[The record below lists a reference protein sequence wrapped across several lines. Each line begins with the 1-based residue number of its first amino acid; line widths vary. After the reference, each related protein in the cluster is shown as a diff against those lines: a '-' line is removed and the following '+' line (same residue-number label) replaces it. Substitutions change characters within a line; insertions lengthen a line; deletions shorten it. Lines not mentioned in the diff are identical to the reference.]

1 MTTDGTSIDH
11 PGSERLGVDLGERS
25 YDILIGDGLLADAG
39 RLIAPVLRSKQVAV
53 ITDRNVAGAGHLA
66 TLETALAAAGIASR
80 TIVLE
85 PGEQTKDFAHLEQV
99 IGDLLAGGV
108 DRKTTLIALGGGV
121 IGDLTGVC
129 AALTLRGIDFVQMPT
144 TLLAQVDSSVG
155 GKTAINTAQGKNLVG
170 AFYQPRLVLADTGVL
185 DTLPPREL
193 RAGYAEVV
201 KYGVIDMPDFFD
213 WLEGNGPA
221 LLAGDAAARRHAIL
235 TCCDAKARIV
245 SADETEQGQ
254 RALLNLGH
262 TFGHALEAE
271 TGYGGGLLH
280 GEAVAIGM
288 VMALTLANR
297 LGHCKGN
304 DAARLRAHLDATGLP
319 GDLARLDTGGWTT
332 DRLLAH
338 MMKDKKT
345 EGGKLTFILAR
356 AIGEAF
362 IEHDVPTGPVADVL
376 NEFLSARR

>member
-1 MTTDGTSIDH
+1 MTTDQTTI
-11 PGSERLGVDLGERS
+11 ERLDVDLGERS
-25 YDILIGDGLLADAG
+25 YDILIGNGLLADAG
-39 RLIAPVLRSKQVAV
+39 RLMAPVLRSRQVAV
-53 ITDRNVAGAGHLA
+53 VTDENVAAAGHLA
-66 TLETALAAAGIASR
+66 TLERALSAAGIASR
-80 TIVLE
+80 VIVLE
-85 PGEQTKDFAHLEQV
+85 PGEQTKDFAHLERV
-99 IGDLLAGGV
+99 TGDLLAGGV
-108 DRKTTLIALGGGV
+108 DRKTALVALGGGV

-129 AALTLRGIDFVQMPT
+129 AALTLRGLDFIQVPT

-155 GKTAINTAQGKNLVG
+155 GKTAINTPQGKNLVG
-170 AFYQPRLVLADTGVL
+170 AFYQPRLVLADTDVL

-213 WLEGNGPA
+213 WLDGNGA
-221 LLAGDAAARRHAIL
+221 GLLAGDAAARRNAIL
-235 TCCDAKARIV
+235 TCCRAKARIV

-271 TGYGGGLLH
+271 TGYGAGLLH

-288 VMALTLANR
+288 VMALTLSTR
-297 LGHCKGN
+297 LGHCPGN
-304 DAARLRAHLDATGLP
+304 DAARLGSHLEATGLP
-319 GDLARLDTGGWTT
+319 ADLSRLNTAGWTA
-332 DRLLAH
+332 DRLLSH

-356 AIGEAF
+356 AIGNAF
-362 IEHDVPTGPVADVL
+362 IERDVPTGPVTDVL
-376 NEFLSARR
+376 NEFLNARG

>member
-1 MTTDGTSIDH
+1 MTTDGTTIEH
-11 PGSERLGVDLGERS
+11 PGIERLGVDLGERS
-25 YDILIGDGLLADAG
+25 YDILIGEGLLAGAG
-39 RLIAPVLRSKQVAV
+39 RLIAPVLRSRQVAV
-53 ITDRNVAGAGHLA
+53 ITDRNVAEAGHLA
-66 TLETALAAAGIASR
+66 TLETALAAAGITSR
-80 TIVLE
+80 TIILE
-85 PGEQTKDFAHLEQV
+85 PGEQTKDFAHLERV
-99 IGDLLAGGV
+99 IGDLLAGGI

-129 AALTLRGIDFVQMPT
+129 AALTLRGIDFVQVPT

-193 RAGYAEVV
+193 QAGYAEVV
-201 KYGVIDMPDFFD
+201 KYGVIDMPGFFD

-288 VMALTLANR
+288 VMALTLSTR

-319 GDLARLDTGGWTT
+319 GDLTRLNAGGWTA

-362 IEHDVPTGPVADVL
+362 IERDVPTGPVSDVL
-376 NEFLSARR
+376 DEFLSARG

>member
-1 MTTDGTSIDH
+1 MTTDGTTIEH
-11 PGSERLGVDLGERS
+11 PGIERLGVDLGERS
-25 YDILIGDGLLADAG
+25 YDILIGEGLLADAG
-39 RLIAPVLRSKQVAV
+39 RLVAPVLRSRQVAV
-53 ITDRNVAGAGHLA
+53 ITDRNVAEAGHLA
-66 TLETALAAAGIASR
+66 TLETALAAAGITSR
-80 TIVLE
+80 TIILE
-85 PGEQTKDFAHLEQV
+85 PGEQTKDFAHLERV
-99 IGDLLAGGV
+99 IGDLLAGGI

-129 AALTLRGIDFVQMPT
+129 AALTLRGIDFVQVPT

-193 RAGYAEVV
+193 QAGYAEVV
-201 KYGVIDMPDFFD
+201 KYGVIDMPGFFD

-319 GDLARLDTGGWTT
+319 GGLARLNTGGWTAE
-332 DRLLAH
+332 RLLAH

-362 IEHDVPTGPVADVL
+362 IERDVPTGPVADVL
-376 NEFLSARR
+376 NEFLSARD

>member
-1 MTTDGTSIDH
+1 MTIDGTTIEH
-11 PGSERLGVDLGERS
+11 PGIERLGVDLGERS
-25 YDILIGDGLLADAG
+25 YDILIGAGLLADAG
-39 RLIAPVLRSKQVAV
+39 RLIAPVLRAGRVAV
-53 ITDRNVAGAGHLA
+53 ITDRNVADAGHLA
-66 TLETALAAAGIASR
+66 TLETALAGADITSR
-80 TIVLE
+80 TIILE

-99 IGDLLAGGV
+99 IGDLLAGEI

-129 AALTLRGIDFVQMPT
+129 AALTLRGVDFIQVPT

-221 LLAGDAAARRHAIL
+221 VLAGDAAARRRAIL

-271 TGYGGGLLH
+271 IGYGGGLLH

-297 LGHCKGN
+297 LGQCKGN

-319 GDLARLDTGGWTT
+319 GDLTRLNTGGWTA

-345 EGGKLTFILAR
+345 EDGKLTFILAR

-376 NEFLSARR
+376 NEFLSARG

>member
-1 MTTDGTSIDH
+1 MTTDGTTIEH
-11 PGSERLGVDLGERS
+11 PGIERLGVDLGERS
-25 YDILIGDGLLADAG
+25 YDILIGEGLLADAG
-39 RLIAPVLRSKQVAV
+39 RLVAPVLRSRQVAV
-53 ITDRNVAGAGHLA
+53 ITDRNVAEAGHLA
-66 TLETALAAAGIASR
+66 TLETALAAAGITSR
-80 TIVLE
+80 TIILE
-85 PGEQTKDFAHLEQV
+85 PGEQTKDFAHLERV
-99 IGDLLAGGV
+99 IGDLLAGGI

-129 AALTLRGIDFVQMPT
+129 AALTLRGIDFVQVPT

-193 RAGYAEVV
+193 QAGYAEVV
-201 KYGVIDMPDFFD
+201 KYGVIDMPGFFD

-319 GDLARLDTGGWTT
+319 GGLARLNTGGWTAE
-332 DRLLAH
+332 RLLAH

-362 IEHDVPTGPVADVL
+362 IERDVPTGPVADVL
-376 NEFLSARR
+376 NEFLSARG

>member
-1 MTTDGTSIDH
+1 MTIDGTTI
-11 PGSERLGVDLGERS
+11 ERLGVDLGERS
-25 YDILIGDGLLADAG
+25 YDILIGAGLLADAG
-39 RLIAPVLRSKQVAV
+39 RLIAPVLRSRRVAV
-53 ITDRNVAGAGHLA
+53 ITDRNVADAGHLA
-66 TLETALAAAGIASR
+66 TLETALAVADIASR
-80 TIVLE
+80 TIILE

-99 IGDLLAGGV
+99 IGDLLASGI

-129 AALTLRGIDFVQMPT
+129 AALTLRGIDFVQVPT

-193 RAGYAEVV
+193 QAGYAEVV

-221 LLAGDAAARRHAIL
+221 VLAGDAAARRRAIL

-319 GDLARLDTGGWTT
+319 GDLSRLDTGGWTA
-332 DRLLAH
+332 DRLLGH

-345 EGGKLTFILAR
+345 EDGKLTFILAR

-362 IEHDVPTGPVADVL
+362 IEHDVPTVPVADVL
-376 NEFLSARR
+376 NEFLSARG

>member
-1 MTTDGTSIDH
+1 MTIDGTTI
-11 PGSERLGVDLGERS
+11 ERLGVDLGERS
-25 YDILIGDGLLADAG
+25 YDILIGAGLLADAG
-39 RLIAPVLRSKQVAV
+39 RLIAPVLRSRRVAV
-53 ITDRNVAGAGHLA
+53 ITDRNVADAGHLV
-66 TLETALAAAGIASR
+66 TLETALAGADIASR
-80 TIVLE
+80 TIILE

-99 IGDLLAGGV
+99 IGDLLASGI

-129 AALTLRGIDFVQMPT
+129 AALTLRGIDFVQVPT

-193 RAGYAEVV
+193 QAGYAEVV

-221 LLAGDAAARRHAIL
+221 VLAGDAAARRRAIL

-319 GDLARLDTGGWTT
+319 GDLSRLDTGGWTA
-332 DRLLAH
+332 DRLLVH

-345 EGGKLTFILAR
+345 EDGKLTFILAR

-376 NEFLSARR
+376 NEFLSARG

>member
-1 MTTDGTSIDH
+1 MTTDEITI
-11 PGSERLGVDLGERS
+11 ERLGVDLGERS
-25 YDILIGDGLLADAG
+25 YDILIGAGLLADAG
-39 RLIAPVLRSKQVAV
+39 RLIAPVLRAPRVAV
-53 ITDRNVAGAGHLA
+53 VTDRNVADAGHLK
-66 TLETALAAAGIASR
+66 TLETALAAAGIAFR
-80 TIVLE
+80 TIILE
-85 PGEQTKDFAHLEQV
+85 PGEQTKDFAHLERV
-99 IGDLLAGGV
+99 IGDLLAAGI

-129 AALTLRGIDFVQMPT
+129 AALTLRGIDFVQVPT

-193 RAGYAEVV
+193 QAGYAEVV
-201 KYGVIDMPDFFD
+201 KYGVIDMPGFFD

-221 LLAGDAAARRHAIL
+221 VLAGDAAARRRAIL

-288 VMALTLANR
+288 VMALTLSTR

-304 DAARLRAHLDATGLP
+304 DAARLRAHLEATGLP
-319 GDLARLDTGGWTT
+319 ADLARLNTGGWTA

-345 EGGKLTFILAR
+345 EDGRLTFILAR
-356 AIGEAF
+356 AIGDAF
-362 IEHDVPTGPVADVL
+362 IEHAVPTVPVADVL
-376 NEFLSARR
+376 NEFLSARG

>member
-1 MTTDGTSIDH
+1 MTTDGTILEH

-85 PGEQTKDFAHLEQV
+85 PGEQTKDFAHLERV
-99 IGDLLAGGV
+99 IGDLLAGGI

-129 AALTLRGIDFVQMPT
+129 AALTLRGIDLVQVPT

-221 LLAGDAAARRHAIL
+221 LLAGDTAARRHAIL
-235 TCCDAKARIV
+235 TCCAAKARIV

-304 DAARLRAHLDATGLP
+304 DAARLRTHLDATGLP
-319 GDLARLDTGGWTT
+319 GDLARLNTGGWTAE
-332 DRLLAH
+332 RLLAH

-362 IEHDVPTGPVADVL
+362 IERDVPTGTVAEVL
-376 NEFLSARR
+376 NEFLSARS

>member
-1 MTTDGTSIDH
+1 MTTDSTTI
-11 PGSERLGVDLGERS
+11 ERLGVDLGERS
-25 YDILIGDGLLADAG
+25 YDILIGNGLLADAG
-39 RLIAPVLRSKQVAV
+39 RLMAPVLRSSQVAV
-53 ITDRNVAGAGHLA
+53 ITDENVAGAGHLA
-66 TLETALAAAGIASR
+66 TLEKALVAAGVDAR
-80 TIVLE
+80 TIILE
-85 PGEQTKDFAHLEQV
+85 PGEQTKDFAHLERV
-99 IGDLLAGGV
+99 TNDLLARGI
-108 DRKTTLIALGGGV
+108 DRKTTLVALGGGV

-129 AALTLRGIDFVQMPT
+129 AALTLRGLDFVQVPT

-170 AFYQPRLVLADTGVL
+170 AFYQPRLVLADTDVL

-201 KYGVIDMPDFFD
+201 KYGVIVMPEFFD
-213 WLEGNGPA
+213 WLEGNGAA
-221 LLAGDAAARRHAIL
+221 LLAGDAAARRRAIL

-288 VMALTLANR
+288 VMALTLSTR
-297 LGHCKGN
+297 LGLCQGN
-304 DAARLRAHLDATGLP
+304 DAGRLRTHLDATGLP
-319 GDLARLDTGGWTT
+319 ADLSGLNTGGWTAK
-332 DRLLAH
+332 RLLAH

-356 AIGEAF
+356 AIGDAF
-362 IEHDVPTGPVADVL
+362 IERDVPTGAVADVL
-376 NEFLSARR
+376 NEFLNARG

>member
-1 MTTDGTSIDH
+1 MTTDGTTT
-11 PGSERLGVDLGERS
+11 ERLGVDLGERS
-25 YDILIGDGLLADAG
+25 YDILIGNGLLADAG
-39 RLIAPVLRSKQVAV
+39 RLIAPVLRAPRVAV
-53 ITDRNVAGAGHLA
+53 ITDQNVVDAGHLA
-66 TLETALAAAGIASR
+66 TLETALAAADIAFR
-80 TIVLE
+80 TIILE
-85 PGEQTKDFAHLEQV
+85 PGEQTKDFAHLERV
-99 IGDLLAGGV
+99 IGDLLAGGI

-129 AALTLRGIDFVQMPT
+129 AALTLRGVDFVQVPT

-170 AFYQPRLVLADTGVL
+170 AFYQPRLVLADTDVL
-185 DTLPPREL
+185 DTLPTREL
-193 RAGYAEVV
+193 KAGYAEVV

-221 LLAGDAAARRHAIL
+221 LLAGNAAARRHAIL

-245 SADETEQGQ
+245 SSDETEQGQ

-288 VMALTLANR
+288 VMALTLSTR
-297 LGHCKGN
+297 LGHCPGN

-319 GDLARLDTGGWTT
+319 ADFARLNAGGWTA

-345 EGGKLTFILAR
+345 EDGKLTFILAR
-356 AIGEAF
+356 AIGAAF

-376 NEFLSARR
+376 TEFLSARG

>member
-1 MTTDGTSIDH
+1 MTTDGTTIEH
-11 PGSERLGVDLGERS
+11 PGIERLGVDLGERS
-25 YDILIGDGLLADAG
+25 YDILIGEGLLAGAG
-39 RLIAPVLRSKQVAV
+39 RLIAPVLRSRQVAV
-53 ITDRNVAGAGHLA
+53 ITDRNVAEAGHLA
-66 TLETALAAAGIASR
+66 TLETALAAADITSR
-80 TIVLE
+80 TIILE
-85 PGEQTKDFAHLEQV
+85 PGEQTKDFAHLERV
-99 IGDLLAGGV
+99 IGDLLAGGI

-129 AALTLRGIDFVQMPT
+129 AALTLRGIDFVQVPT

-155 GKTAINTAQGKNLVG
+155 GKTAINTTQGKNLVG

-193 RAGYAEVV
+193 QAGYAEVV
-201 KYGVIDMPDFFD
+201 KYGVIDMPGFFD

-221 LLAGDAAARRHAIL
+221 LLAGNAAARRHAIL

-288 VMALTLANR
+288 VMALTLSTR

-319 GDLARLDTGGWTT
+319 GDLTRLDIGGWTA

-362 IEHDVPTGPVADVL
+362 IERDVPTGPVGDVL
-376 NEFLSARR
+376 DEFLSARG

>member
-1 MTTDGTSIDH
+1 M
-11 PGSERLGVDLGERS
+11 
-25 YDILIGDGLLADAG
+25 
-39 RLIAPVLRSKQVAV
+39 
-53 ITDRNVAGAGHLA
+53 
-66 TLETALAAAGIASR
+66 
-80 TIVLE
+80 
-85 PGEQTKDFAHLEQV
+85 
-99 IGDLLAGGV
+99 
-108 DRKTTLIALGGGV
+108 
-121 IGDLTGVC
+121 
-129 AALTLRGIDFVQMPT
+129 
-144 TLLAQVDSSVG
+144 
-155 GKTAINTAQGKNLVG
+155 
-170 AFYQPRLVLADTGVL
+170 LADTGVL

-213 WLEGNGPA
+213 WLEGNGPS

-235 TCCDAKARIV
+235 TCCNAKARIV

-319 GDLARLDTGGWTT
+319 GDLARLDTGGWTV

-362 IEHDVPTGPVADVL
+362 IERDVPTGLVADVL
-376 NEFLSARR
+376 DEFLSARR

>member
-1 MTTDGTSIDH
+1 MTIDGTTI
-11 PGSERLGVDLGERS
+11 ERLGVDLGERS
-25 YDILIGDGLLADAG
+25 YDILIGAGLLADAG
-39 RLIAPVLRSKQVAV
+39 RLIAPVLRSRRVAV
-53 ITDRNVAGAGHLA
+53 ITDRNVADAGHLA
-66 TLETALAAAGIASR
+66 TLETALAGADIASR
-80 TIVLE
+80 TIILE

-99 IGDLLAGGV
+99 IGDLLASGI

-129 AALTLRGIDFVQMPT
+129 AALTLRGIDFVQVPT

-193 RAGYAEVV
+193 QAGYAEVV

-221 LLAGDAAARRHAIL
+221 VLAGEAAARRRAIL

-319 GDLARLDTGGWTT
+319 GDLSRLDTRGWTA

-345 EGGKLTFILAR
+345 EDGKLTFILAR

-376 NEFLSARR
+376 NEFLSARG

>member
-1 MTTDGTSIDH
+1 MTIDGTTIEH
-11 PGSERLGVDLGERS
+11 PGIERLGVDLGERS
-25 YDILIGDGLLADAG
+25 YDILIGEGLLAGAG
-39 RLIAPVLRSKQVAV
+39 RLIAPVLRSRQVAV
-53 ITDRNVAGAGHLA
+53 ITDRNVAEAGHLA
-66 TLETALAAAGIASR
+66 TLETALAAAGITSR
-80 TIVLE
+80 TIILE
-85 PGEQTKDFAHLEQV
+85 PGEQTKDFAHLERV
-99 IGDLLAGGV
+99 IGDLLAGGI

-129 AALTLRGIDFVQMPT
+129 AALTLRGIDFVQVPT

-185 DTLPPREL
+185 DILPPREL
-193 RAGYAEVV
+193 QAGYAEVV
-201 KYGVIDMPDFFD
+201 KYGVIDMPGFFD

-288 VMALTLANR
+288 VMALTLSTR

-319 GDLARLDTGGWTT
+319 GDLTRLNAGGWTA

-362 IEHDVPTGPVADVL
+362 IERDVPTGPVSDVL
-376 NEFLSARR
+376 DEFLSARG